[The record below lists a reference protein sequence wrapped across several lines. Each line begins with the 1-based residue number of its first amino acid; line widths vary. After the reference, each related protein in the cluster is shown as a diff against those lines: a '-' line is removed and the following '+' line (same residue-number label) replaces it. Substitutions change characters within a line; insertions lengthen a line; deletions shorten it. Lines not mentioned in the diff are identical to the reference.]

1 MELKSNPGRR
11 FSPSKGHTQ
20 LDPGLTGQGGA
31 FQFQVG
37 NSSSQS
43 SVVSKH
49 FCFAAE
55 SSGRGAELHGRE
67 RPSKGWTH
75 VSSAHTDTSGRED
88 RPEWRCSATS

>member
-55 SSGRGAELHGRE
+55 SSGRGAELVTASTKNGAGGE
-67 RPSKGWTH
+67 MSGSPSF
-75 VSSAHTDTSGRED
+75 
-88 RPEWRCSATS
+88 